1 MLGRGLSAPPAVPL
15 TSSIVCGHL
24 LCAAEEF
31 PLVGAGHS
39 VASIICES
47 AQENENFTLSDCEL
61 FGSEEIYTEA
71 IDIIL
76 ERKQITVEKVNRG
89 TNVDIELYSIHPSIQ
104 KPSLSINLRSIEPI
118 NYSIVDMSHP
128 RQRQLG
134 MDSICDEAVLD
145 HIPYS
150 RVFYHCF
157 PGAILIHRA
166 RRYKIHSMSSPP
178 AFANSAIGYRYNS
191 CNLGAFAKPTN
202 VQYTTNALSI
212 TLITVVKQLH
222 RVEIIS
228 SSSEKNVNDDNKT
241 TPSIQFKPQLNSGCL
256 AGNGVVTVKRTVHG
270 YKKLSLVNRV
280 ELSRSEITLPP
291 MEYDTNA
298 LWIDTEASI
307 LAEVMSDYDKGVH
320 ALSHSIVAV
329 APLFVPCTSNDI
341 DCDHS
346 HFGCTR
352 VLLFDVR
359 AGGAGTCALLWRY
372 FFHPDGVLK
381 AAIDLLSEC
390 PLECDQVGH
399 YNGGM

>member
-15 TSSIVCGHL
+15 SCGIVCGHL
-24 LCAAEEF
+24 LCAAQEF
-31 PLVGAGHS
+31 PLVSGGHS
-39 VASIICES
+39 VASILNREG
-47 AQENENFTLSDCEL
+47 QEKDKFGLPDYDL
-61 FGSEEIYTEA
+61 FGSKEIYTES
-71 IDIIL
+71 IEILL
-76 ERKQITVEKVNRG
+76 ERKQIRLEKLNHG
-89 TNVDIELYSIHPSIQ
+89 TNNEIEIYSIHPSIQ
-104 KPSLSINLRSIEPI
+104 KPSLNINLRSIEPI
-118 NYSIVDMSHP
+118 NYSIVDLSHP

-134 MDSICDEAVLD
+134 MASICDEAVLD

-157 PGAILIHRA
+157 PGAIIIHRG
-166 RRYKIHSMSSPP
+166 RRYKINSMSSPP
-178 AFANSAIGYRYNS
+178 AFANCSSGYRYNS
-191 CNLGAFAKPTN
+191 SNLGAFAKPTN
-202 VQYTTNALSI
+202 VQYATNALSI

-222 RVEIIS
+222 RVEITS
-228 SSSEKNVNDDNKT
+228 TNPQENVNGDKKILT
-241 TPSIQFKPQLNSGCL
+241 QFEPQLNSGCL

-298 LWIDTEASI
+298 LWIDTEASV
-307 LAEVMSDYDKGVH
+307 LAEVMPDYDKGVH
-320 ALSHSIVAV
+320 ALSHSILAV
-329 APLFVPCTSNDI
+329 APLFVPCSSSDI

-359 AGGAGTCALLWRY
+359 AGGAGTCALLWRH
-372 FFHPDGVLK
+372 FFHPNGVLK

-390 PLECDQVGH
+390 STRMRSSWSLQR
-399 YNGGM
+399 M